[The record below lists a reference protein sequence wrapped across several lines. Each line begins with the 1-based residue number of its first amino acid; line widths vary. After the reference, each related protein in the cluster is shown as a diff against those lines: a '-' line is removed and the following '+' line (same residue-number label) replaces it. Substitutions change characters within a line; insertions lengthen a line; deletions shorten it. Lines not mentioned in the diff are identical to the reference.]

1 MKNLPLIFSAIII
14 GLICYQSTVIAPIIN
29 KLLSSNDS
37 SIILRSLWPKFFLI
51 IFIISS
57 ISFLSIV
64 IFNKQKNIVKYL
76 SLGSGLLM
84 LSCYVLVPIINNA
97 KDIANENLWFILH
110 LTTIIITFITLLLNI
125 ALIKFWK

>member
-76 SLGSGLLM
+76 SLVSGLLM
-84 LSCYVLVPIINNA
+84 ISCYVLVPIINNA

-125 ALIKFWK
+125 VLIKFWK

>member
-14 GLICYQSTVIAPIIN
+14 GLICYQSIVIAPLIN
-29 KLLSSNDS
+29 ELLCSNDA
-37 SIILRSLWPKFFLI
+37 SIILRSLWPKFFLM

-57 ISFLSIV
+57 ITFLTIV
-64 IFNKQKNIVKYL
+64 IFNKQKNIAKYL
-76 SLGSGLLM
+76 SLVSGLLM
-84 LSCYVLVPIINNA
+84 FSCYCLVPIINNA

-110 LTTIIITFITLLLNI
+110 LTTIIITFITLLINI

>member
-14 GLICYQSTVIAPIIN
+14 GLICYQSIVIAPLIN
-29 KLLSSNDS
+29 QLLSYNDA

-57 ISFLSIV
+57 ITFLTII
-64 IFNKQKNIVKYL
+64 IFNKQKNIAKYL
-76 SLGSGLLM
+76 SLVSGLLM
-84 LSCYVLVPIINNA
+84 VSCYILVPIINNA
-97 KDIANENLWFILH
+97 KDIGNENLWFILH